1 MSRTHDIT
9 KKVDRCS
16 FEFGLSYSLIGCKLN
31 QSRHKTPR
39 LVVVLQATALLA
51 IGLTA
56 SFSCVAH
63 AQIGENQESGSTVYG
78 RAIYHDSQRP
88 ARRVHVVLRSLTS
101 FGPEQLS
108 AITNARGEFRIK
120 NVPGGRYFIGVNGRG
135 LVSTDSFIILGE
147 TRATRFDLPRLR
159 EYFEEVELDGR
170 TDKQVLVRVHR
181 GGIITG
187 KVSYADGEPAV
198 QHPVTILR
206 RNRNRYSMFWTDVNA
221 MQETLVTDDRGI
233 FRVAGLPTGDYI
245 IGATPMIE
253 HGELVKDEALE
264 ANMIGSS
271 LAMTFYPSTTLPTHA
286 TLIHI
291 EAGEE
296 KSGID
301 ITIADQEMHIIAG
314 VVRMRGD
321 QKPVADARVGIIR
334 KETFETVGRAFWP
347 YSEGM
352 PGVNTDEFG
361 RFRLR
366 EVPDGQYLIFV
377 ESRSNYGELPPGA
390 KRYSAKQQKVAV
402 SGGDINNLSIEVG
415 DDATVTGTLI
425 VEGGPAPRAVDLTL
439 VRDSNQGGVSS
450 SASLSPSGKFVI
462 RSVPSGQTYFSI
474 NVGEETSR
482 FYIKSITWNGK
493 DLLRESLNIDA
504 GQKIDNVRI
513 VLSTQVAGLTI
524 RVRNTRGEA
533 VTDVP
538 LTLVPADPARWERRE
553 AQLMCV
559 TDRQGKCTV
568 IGAPVEYLVFILP
581 RGLQESTL
589 LNDEIAEGAATA
601 QRVSLG
607 PGERRTFDVAM
618 RDN

>member
-1 MSRTHDIT
+1 
-9 KKVDRCS
+9 
-16 FEFGLSYSLIGCKLN
+16 LN
-31 QSRHKTPR
+31 TGNVKNERRHK

-51 IGLTA
+51 IVLTA
-56 SFSCVAH
+56 RFSCIAH
-63 AQIGENQESGSTVYG
+63 VQIGEKQQSGSTVYG

-88 ARRVHVVLRSLTS
+88 ARRVLVVLRSLTS

-135 LVSTDSFIILGE
+135 LVSTDSFIIPDE
-147 TRATRFDLPRLR
+147 SRAMRFDLPRLR

-170 TDKQVLVRVHR
+170 TDKQVVVRVHH

-198 QHPVTILR
+198 QHPVTVLR
-206 RNRNRYSMFWTDVNA
+206 RNRNRYSMFLDNA
-221 MQETLVTDDRGI
+221 NGTQETMLTDDRGI
-233 FRVAGLPTGDYI
+233 FRVAGLATGEYI
-245 IGATPMIE
+245 VGATPMIE
-253 HGELVKDEALE
+253 HGELVKDEILE

-271 LAMTFYPSTTLPTHA
+271 LAMTFYPSTPLPTQA
-286 TLIHI
+286 KPIRI
-291 EAGEE
+291 EAAEE

-301 ITIADQEMHIIAG
+301 ITIPDQEMHIIAG

-352 PGVNTDEFG
+352 PGVNTDEVG

-366 EVPDGQYLIFV
+366 EVPDGRYLIFV

-390 KRYSAKQQKVAV
+390 KRYSAKQQEVEV

-415 DDATVTGTLI
+415 DDATVSGTLI
-425 VEGGPAPRAVDLTL
+425 VEGGPTPRAIDLTL
-439 VRDSNQGGVSS
+439 MRDLNEAGVSS
-450 SASLSPSGKFVI
+450 SASVSPGGKFVI

-474 NVGEETSR
+474 NLGEEISR

-493 DLLRESLNIDA
+493 DLLREPLNIDA

-513 VLSTQVAGLTI
+513 VLSTQVAGFTFRL
-524 RVRNTRGEA
+524 RNTRGEA
-533 VTDVP
+533 ISDVP

-553 AQLMCV
+553 AQLMCM
-559 TDRQGKCTV
+559 TDPQGKCTV

-581 RGLQESTL
+581 RGLQQSTL
-589 LNDEIAEGAATA
+589 LNDEIAERATTA

-607 PGERRTFDVAM
+607 PGERRTFDIATP
-618 RDN
+618 RDK

>member
-1 MSRTHDIT
+1 MKYERTP
-9 KKVDRCS
+9 K
-16 FEFGLSYSLIGCKLN
+16 LI
-31 QSRHKTPR
+31 
-39 LVVVLQATALLA
+39 VVLQATALLS
-51 IGLTA
+51 IVLTA

-63 AQIGENQESGSTVYG
+63 AQFGEKQASGATVYG

-135 LVSTDSFIILGE
+135 LVSTDSFIVLGE

-159 EYFEEVELDGR
+159 EYFEEVEVDGR
-170 TDKQVLVRVHR
+170 TDKQVVVRVHR

-206 RNRNRYSMFWTDVNA
+206 RNRNRYSMFLDNA
-221 MQETLVTDDRGI
+221 NLMEETMLTDDRGI
-233 FRVAGLPTGDYI
+233 FRIAGLARGDYI
-245 IGATPMIE
+245 VGATPMIE
-253 HGELVKDEALE
+253 HGDLVKDETLE

-271 LAMTFYPSTTLPTHA
+271 LAMTFYPSTPLPTQA
-286 TLIHI
+286 TLIRI

-301 ITIADQEMHIIAG
+301 ITIADHEMHIIAG

-352 PGVNTDEFG
+352 PGVNTDGLG

-366 EVPDGQYLIFV
+366 EVPDGHYLIFV

-390 KRYSAKQQKVAV
+390 KRYSPKQQEVEV

-415 DDATVTGTLI
+415 DDATVSGTLI
-425 VEGGPAPRAVDLTL
+425 VEGGPAPRSVDLSL
-439 VRDSNQGGVSS
+439 VRDFNEAGVSS
-450 SASLSPSGKFVI
+450 SASVSRGGKFVI

-474 NVGEETSR
+474 SVGEETSR

-493 DLLRESLNIDA
+493 DLLREELNIEA
-504 GQKIDNVRI
+504 GQKIDNVTI
-513 VLSTQVAGLTI
+513 VLSTRVASFTI

-533 VTDVP
+533 VSDVP

-559 TDRQGKCTV
+559 TDSQGKCTV

-581 RGLQESTL
+581 RGLQQSTL
-589 LNDEIAEGAATA
+589 LSDEIAERAATA

-607 PGERRTFDVAM
+607 PGERRAFDIAM
-618 RDN
+618 PRDK